1 MPTVSDYPLMPFS
14 KMNHQ
19 NKPLRARLLRWSLE
33 IAVILAVF
41 FLIRAWNAPT
51 LPDINLPPLVGQTL
65 DGKIIDS
72 RNTQGRAL
80 IIHIWAEWCPVCRME
95 LQGMNE
101 LARDTPVM
109 SIAWKSGDDVAVRR
123 FLTQEKID
131 MPVLNDPSG
140 KLLAP
145 LGIKA
150 VPLHL
155 VVDAAGRI
163 HFVETGYTTPWG
175 LRARVWWVEHFGGAM
190 LSTAAPGQGS

>member
-1 MPTVSDYPLMPFS
+1 MPTVSDYPPMPSS
-14 KMNHQ
+14 KTDHQ
-19 NKPLRARLLRWSLE
+19 KKPLRVRLLRWSLE
-33 IAVILAVF
+33 IVLVLAVF

-51 LPDINLPPLVGQTL
+51 LPDTNLPALVGQTL

-72 RNTQGRAL
+72 RNTQGRPL
-80 IIHIWAEWCPVCRME
+80 IIHIWAEWCPVCRLE
-95 LQGMNE
+95 LQGMAE

-109 SIAWKSGDDVAVRR
+109 SIAWKSGDDAAMRR
-123 FLTQEKID
+123 FLAQEKLTLSVI
-131 MPVLNDPSG
+131 NDPSG

-190 LSTAAPGQGS
+190 PATAAPGQGS

>member
-1 MPTVSDYPLMPFS
+1 MNSSTHAVAPPPS
-14 KMNHQ
+14 K
-19 NKPLRARLLRWSLE
+19 KAWRSRLIRWSLE
-33 IAVILAVF
+33 IALVLAVF

-51 LPDINLPPLVGQTL
+51 LPDTILPPLVGQTL

-72 RNTQGRAL
+72 RDTQGRPL
-80 IIHIWAEWCPVCRME
+80 IVHIWAEWCPVCRME

-109 SIAWKSGDDVAVRR
+109 SIAWKSGDDAAMRR
-123 FLTQEKID
+123 FLAQEKLAL
-131 MPVLNDPSG
+131 PVINDPRG

-175 LRARVWWVEHFGGAM
+175 LRARVWWVEHFGGATAV
-190 LSTAAPGQGS
+190 TAASSQGS